1 MLYVPGQLLVL
12 AEAKFTSGNTIAL
25 TGTSKDVAQEKPK
38 SREGILRRYHP
49 STLPECSLPE
59 PPAAGPFYSQLY
71 RNLVF
76 AMWMA
81 NKLGVKWG
89 VVNLVSEKQFQQRQD
104 KVEFQDPTQFIHSC
118 LPEKS
123 RGQFLFYSWE
133 QLYSD
138 HVADTPELNDLAE
151 YMRNKSANGEKAL
164 AVGGGESI

>member
-1 MLYVPGQLLVL
+1 
-12 AEAKFTSGNTIAL
+12 
-25 TGTSKDVAQEKPK
+25 
-38 SREGILRRYHP
+38 
-49 STLPECSLPE
+49 
-59 PPAAGPFYSQLY
+59 
-71 RNLVF
+71 
-76 AMWMA
+76 MWMA